1 MDALQIIEDEQE
13 EIDETESLEKKKE
26 DEKKV
31 DEEIFEKLRPLF
43 ESEEEEFVDE
53 KSYIEL

>member
-13 EIDETESLEKKKE
+13 EIDETEILEKKKE

>member
-13 EIDETESLEKKKE
+13 EIDETESLEKKKD

>member
-13 EIDETESLEKKKE
+13 EIDETEILEKKKE

-43 ESEEEEFVDE
+43 ESEEDEFVDE

>member
-1 MDALQIIEDEQE
+1 LDALQIIEDEQE
-13 EIDETESLEKKKE
+13 EIDETEILEKKKE